1 MSSDIR
7 HQQRWLVTVVV
18 LLAILLI
25 LVIGGLARSIQER
38 NSDPRPQI
46 GHRSP
51 AVKLAYCQPEDT
63 RLCVVSFGQ
72 IEGGD
77 MQVNFQ
83 LPSVIYPP
91 FTLIINRYGVE
102 STYECRRTKGFLRG
116 MTCSGASQTP
126 GEILQFKVFAV
137 KDGSLIAEGK
147 FPIIGIAI
155 STPENISTGTVTAST
170 TGTPASPTP
179 SPTDT
184 FPTMELP
191 TPEIPT
197 PGFPTLSPPTS
208 YPDYP

>member
-1 MSSDIR
+1 MSADTR

-18 LLAILLI
+18 LLVILLVVVV
-25 LVIGGLARSIQER
+25 LGLIRSIPGR
-38 NSDPRPQI
+38 SSDPGPQI

-51 AVKLAYCQPEDT
+51 AAKLTYCQPEDT

-77 MQVNFQ
+77 MLVNFQ

-102 STYECRRTKGFLRG
+102 STYKCTRTKGFLRG
-116 MTCSGASQTP
+116 MTCSGAPQTP
-126 GEILQFKVFAV
+126 GEILQFKVIAQ
-137 KDGSLIAEGK
+137 KDGRLIAEGK
-147 FPIIGIAI
+147 FLIIGIAI
-155 STPENISTGTVTAST
+155 STPENTSTETP
-170 TGTPASPTP
+170 TGSPTE
-179 SPTDT
+179 SPADLTP
-184 FPTMELP
+184 FPTE
-191 TPEIPT
+191 TFPT